1 LLCRSAAFLGGADDL
16 TVGVEKFE
24 FDVGFELAQGGV
36 KAAALGEV
44 DLKKVSPIAST
55 DLIGKLCAVT
65 TEC

>member
-1 LLCRSAAFLGGADDL
+1 M